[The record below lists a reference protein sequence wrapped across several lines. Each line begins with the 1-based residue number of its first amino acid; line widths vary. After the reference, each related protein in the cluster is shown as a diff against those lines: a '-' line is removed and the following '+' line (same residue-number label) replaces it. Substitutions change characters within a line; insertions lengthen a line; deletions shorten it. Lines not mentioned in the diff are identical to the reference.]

1 MGRYA
6 FVEEI
11 ALADC
16 AFDVEGS
23 DLPDLLATAAEAL
36 AAIMVDPATVPRTVR
51 RTIVVEAPSLDL
63 LLYDW
68 LAELIFR
75 KDRDAEVYT
84 RTAVRI
90 SGDGPFRLTAE
101 VEGGRLD
108 SAHVDLRADPKAVTF
123 HQFALERS
131 TGDGWRARLVIDI

>member
-16 AFDVEGS
+16 ALDVEGR
-23 DLPDLLATAAEAL
+23 DLPDLFETAAGAL
-36 AAIMVDPATVPRTVR
+36 AAVMVDPASVRRTVR
-51 RTIVVEAPSLDL
+51 RRIVVEAPSLDL

-84 RTAVRI
+84 QATVEI
-90 SGDGPFRLTAE
+90 DGDGPYRLSAE
-101 VEGGRLD
+101 VEGGMLD
-108 SAHVDLRADPKAVTF
+108 RDHADLRADPKAVTF
-123 HQFALERS
+123 HQFALERA
-131 TGDGWRARLVIDI
+131 GDGWHARIVIDI